1 MCVVLVYPS
10 SSSPYALC
18 IGVVQN
24 AGHRGSGGSHFRSQG
39 KVSQQYCWQINQLGA
54 DDCSPKQDG
63 KKGKEEE
70 EPTTNTTTTTTTK
83 LADCHSVS
91 TLLIVPTLLYSFSR
105 SGTAETSHQKT
116 AKGRAATAHRTGP
129 SIVTAL
135 NLTR

>member
-1 MCVVLVYPS
+1 MFSVCVVLVYPS

-70 EPTTNTTTTTTTK
+70 EPTTNTTTTTTK
-83 LADCHSVS
+83 LADCHNFS
-91 TLLIVPTLLYSFSR
+91 TLLIVPTTLLFFSLWD
-105 SGTAETSHQKT
+105 SGDLIRRQQKAEQQQHTVQDHQ
-116 AKGRAATAHRTGP
+116 
-129 SIVTAL
+129 S
-135 NLTR
+135 